1 MNRVLAVDDS
11 HVIRRLVEVSLQQLN
26 VEVETAASGRT
37 ACDLLQRSAPD
48 LLILDVGLPDMT
60 GWDVIDFVR
69 QERALDGLPV
79 VMLTGYSDASDRD
92 RADDAGVER
101 YLVKPFRP
109 ADLRRAV
116 LDILHES
123 NDQLGSVGPA

>member
-26 VEVETAASGRT
+26 VEVETAGSGRT

-116 LDILHES
+116 LDILHAS

>member
-116 LDILHES
+116 LDILHAS